1 MGLTLHFTLKAPAA
15 TSAME
20 ARCLIEKLQA
30 TAKELPFRLVTEVF
44 ELTGDACEF
53 EHGRRDVP
61 ITLLL
66 HGSRYLKQGEED
78 WISVTPTHLI
88 GFFVAVGEGCEPAD
102 FGLALYPEF
111 VTAPDGERMETGLTG
126 WSWQSFCKTQYA
138 SNPKAGGQENFLRC
152 HLNLIKMLDAAQSL
166 GIVEKVQDE
175 GEYWESRDLTQLC
188 ERLKVYNTLI
198 AGFAG
203 ELKDRMKVEAP
214 ITSFPNFEHLE
225 AEGRAIWTDPDEEL
239 EGQEEIP

>member
-1 MGLTLHFTLKAPAA
+1 MGLTLHFTLKSPAV
-15 TSAME
+15 TSPKE
-20 ARCLIEKLQA
+20 ARGLIEKLQA
-30 TAKELPFRLVTEVF
+30 KAKELPFRLVTEVF

-66 HGSRYLKQGEED
+66 HGCRYLKQGEEE
-78 WISVTPTHLI
+78 WVSVTPTHLI
-88 GFFVAVGEGCEPAD
+88 AFFVAVGEGCEPAD

-111 VTAPDGERMETGLTG
+111 VTAPDGERLETGLTG

-138 SNPKAGGQENFLRC
+138 SNPKDGGQENFLRC
-152 HLNLIKMLDAAQSL
+152 HLNLIKVLDAAQAL
-166 GIVEKVQDE
+166 GLVEDVQDE
-175 GEYWESRDLTQLC
+175 GGYWESRDLTRLC
-188 ERLKVYNTLI
+188 EKLHEYNILI

-203 ELKDRMKVEAP
+203 ELKDRMQVEAP

-225 AEGRAIWTDPDEEL
+225 AKGRAMWAEPDEETDDP
-239 EGQEEIP
+239 EQNE